1 MNLPHPTLSFAGQV
15 VDGPLINLVPS
26 PDDAPPP
33 AVWPLL
39 AGIGAAAA
47 IGQLTLTRAFSL
59 AEASAVLPLD
69 FVRFG
74 LITAAG
80 ILLFGETY
88 DALTL
93 AGGAL
98 ILSSTI
104 YLAWREAQLKKAG

>member
-1 MNLPHPTLSFAGQV
+1 
-15 VDGPLINLVPS
+15 
-26 PDDAPPP
+26 
-33 AVWPLL
+33 
-39 AGIGAAAA
+39 
-47 IGQLTLTRAFSL
+47 
-59 AEASAVLPLD
+59 VLPLD